1 MSEYK
6 DLLER
11 IGDQAPMPEPA
22 FDRLVHHQERRRR
35 NRRISAGV
43 VGLIVTAVLV
53 LALASSRRAAAP
65 QPLTPTPAGSNGRIA
80 YTLAGKGIYFVTEGQ
95 RPRLAIGNPDDNAA
109 ERCPAFSPDGTHLAF
124 TRQDGTGPIRTFV
137 ADVGDAGVIGDSER

>member
-22 FDRLVHHQERRRR
+22 FDRLVRHQERRRR

-53 LALASSRRAAAP
+53 LALASSRPCRRSAAVDANARWLERADRVHACRQGDLLRHGRAATATRHR
-65 QPLTPTPAGSNGRIA
+65 QPG
-80 YTLAGKGIYFVTEGQ
+80 
-95 RPRLAIGNPDDNAA
+95 
-109 ERCPAFSPDGTHLAF
+109 
-124 TRQDGTGPIRTFV
+124 
-137 ADVGDAGVIGDSER
+137 